1 MFGRGMRIGQIGG
14 INIEIDYSWLVI
26 FALFIF
32 LLGGSYFPLA
42 APGFPRGWYWLAAV
56 VTTILFFASVV
67 AHELAHSIVA
77 RRSGLPIHTIT
88 LFFFG
93 GVSQLEDEPHTP
105 WEEFKMAI
113 AGPLTS
119 LVLAGIFFLIML
131 LVRPSNAR
139 LLTAGLGYLWFI
151 NAALAVFNLLPGFPL
166 DGGRVFRS
174 IVWKATG
181 NLTRATYIASV
192 VGQTFGWLFIIGG
205 IAGAFLIRGFLLNGI
220 WFAFI
225 GWFLLSAARSSYRQV
240 VLKETLGR
248 VPVQD
253 ILNPNVEALA
263 PEMSVE
269 QLVREYFLRESASA
283 MPVEEEGRLIGII
296 SVEDVQRVPR
306 ERWPFTPIRDILR
319 PVTDEQVLHP
329 GDDAWDAMNR
339 MAQTARDR
347 VLVVEPDGH
356 VDGIV
361 TRGAIFR
368 WLQTHTR
375 MGMAP
380 GEA

>member
-14 INIEIDYSWLVI
+14 ININIDYSWLVI
-26 FALFIF
+26 FAIFIF
-32 LLGGSYFPLA
+32 LLGGSYFPFA

-192 VGQTFGWLFIIGG
+192 VGQAFGWLFIIGG
-205 IAGAFLIRGFLLNGI
+205 IASAFLIRGFLLNGV

-225 GWFLLSAARSSYRQV
+225 GWFLLSAARSSYQQV

-253 ILNPNVEALA
+253 ILNPNVEALS

-269 QLVREYFLRESASA
+269 QLVRDYFLRESASA

-306 ERWPFTPIRDILR
+306 ERWAVTPLRDILR

-329 GDDAWDAMNR
+329 GDDAWVAMNR

-361 TRGAIFR
+361 TRGAIYR

-375 MGMAP
+375 MAP
-380 GEA
+380 GGA

>member
-1 MFGRGMRIGQIGG
+1 MFGRGMRIGQISG
-14 INIEIDYSWLVI
+14 INISIDYSWLFI
-26 FALFIF
+26 FALFVF
-32 LLGGSYFPLA
+32 LLGGSYFPLT

-93 GVSQLEDEPHTP
+93 GVSQLEDEPHSP
-105 WEEFKMAI
+105 WDEFKVAI
-113 AGPLTS
+113 VGPLTS
-119 LVLAGIFFLIML
+119 VVLAGLFFVLALLLGPQTSRLII
-131 LVRPSNAR
+131 VAV
-139 LLTAGLGYLWFI
+139 TYLWFI
-151 NAALAVFNLLPGFPL
+151 NLALAIFNLLPGFPL
-166 DGGRVFRS
+166 DGGRVFRA
-174 IVWKATG
+174 IAWRATG
-181 NLTRATYIASV
+181 NLMRATYLASM
-192 VGQTFGWLFIIGG
+192 VGQAFGWLFIIAGV
-205 IAGAFLIRGFLLNGI
+205 AGAFLIRGFFLNGL

-225 GWFLLSAARSSYRQV
+225 GWFLLNAARSSYQQV
-240 VLKETLGR
+240 VMRESLSQ

-253 ILNPNVEALA
+253 ILNPNVQALA
-263 PEMSVE
+263 PEMSVD

-283 MPVEEEGRLIGII
+283 LPVEEEGRLIGII
-296 SVEDVQRVPR
+296 SVDDVQRVPR
-306 ERWPFTPIRDILR
+306 ERWAVTPIRDILQ

-329 GDDAWDAMNR
+329 GDDAWDAINR
-339 MAQTARDR
+339 MQQTARDR

-361 TRGAIFR
+361 TRSAIFR

-375 MGMAP
+375 LQP
-380 GEA
+380 G

>member
-1 MFGRGMRIGQIGG
+1 MFGRGMRIGQISG
-14 INIEIDYSWLVI
+14 INISIDYSWLFI
-26 FALFIF
+26 FALFVF
-32 LLGGSYFPLA
+32 LLGGSYFPLT

-93 GVSQLEDEPHTP
+93 GVSQLEDEPHSP
-105 WEEFKMAI
+105 WDEFKVAI
-113 AGPLTS
+113 VGPLTS
-119 LVLAGIFFLIML
+119 VVLAGLFFVLALLLGPQTSRLII
-131 LVRPSNAR
+131 VAV
-139 LLTAGLGYLWFI
+139 TYLWFI
-151 NAALAVFNLLPGFPL
+151 NLALAIFNLLPGFPL
-166 DGGRVFRS
+166 DGGRVFRA
-174 IVWKATG
+174 IAWRATG
-181 NLTRATYIASV
+181 NLMRATYLASM
-192 VGQTFGWLFIIGG
+192 VGQAFGWLFIIAGV
-205 IAGAFLIRGFLLNGI
+205 AGAFLIRGFFLNGL

-225 GWFLLSAARSSYRQV
+225 GWFLLNAARSSYQQV
-240 VLKETLGR
+240 VMRESLSQ

-253 ILNPNVEALA
+253 ILNPNVQALA
-263 PEMSVE
+263 PEMSVD

-283 MPVEEEGRLIGII
+283 LPVEEEGRLIGII
-296 SVEDVQRVPR
+296 SVDDVQRVPR
-306 ERWPFTPIRDILR
+306 ERWAITPIRDILQ

-329 GDDAWDAMNR
+329 GDDAWDAINR
-339 MAQTARDR
+339 MQQTARDR

-361 TRGAIFR
+361 TRSAIFR

-375 MGMAP
+375 LQP
-380 GEA
+380 G